1 MQLTVINASPRRAGS
16 NTRRVLEPFLEG
28 FGSVPGATARCCYV
42 HEVATGERVRELFLG
57 SEALLLAFPLYCY
70 ALPPA
75 AERFVYALEPLRGR
89 GGASLAFLCQFGF
102 REACHARAL
111 ERQLAGVCTELG
123 VENLGMVIRGG
134 CEGLSLKPRFATQ
147 RLFAGFRALGRSL
160 AEHRRWSREELDR
173 FSAPETSRGGL
184 LTPLEA
190 RLGIAAANLVF
201 WRAQLKR
208 HGALERNWA
217 RPLLTE
223 EEGRR

>member
-134 CEGLSLKPRFATQ
+134 CEGLSLKP
-147 RLFAGFRALGRSL
+147 
-160 AEHRRWSREELDR
+160 
-173 FSAPETSRGGL
+173 
-184 LTPLEA
+184 LEA